1 MSTSTSSEPSAGT
14 PAVAGGALVDD
25 LTARIRE
32 RILSGDLPI
41 GAPLRQAELAAD
53 FGVSRMPVR
62 EALRRLQSSGLI
74 EVFPHRGA
82 VVRAPAPWEVRETYE
97 VRAELEALAARR
109 AVPRISPAQLAE
121 LRRVNDEMRRR
132 TATRTAA
139 EVAPEQRHRGSET
152 FHNLIAACAGNERLG
167 RTIDELHGAYPRNL
181 LVRMLVEDPRYCT
194 ENFAEHDRIVDA
206 LAAGDA
212 EAAGTRMHGHV
223 LRAGEQLA
231 RWFERRSSTVFR
243 G

>member
-1 MSTSTSSEPSAGT
+1 M
-14 PAVAGGALVDD
+14 VDD

-41 GAPLRQAELAAD
+41 GAPLRQADLAAG

-109 AVPRISPAQLAE
+109 AVPRISPAQVAE
-121 LRRVNDEMRRR
+121 LRRINDDMRRR
-132 TATRTAA
+132 TADRDAA
-139 EVAPEQRHRGSET
+139 DGGGAVDAAPEQRHRGSET
-152 FHNLIAACAGNERLG
+152 FHNLIAACAGNERLS
-167 RTIDELHGAYPRNL
+167 RTIDELHAAYPRNL

-212 EAAGTRMHGHV
+212 ETAGTRMRGHV